1 MIAFL
6 ADAFVKAS
14 IILLVAAAVG
24 LMLRGPPAAPL
35 RPSFWALACGAVL
48 ALPLVAKLVPNV
60 GVVGWPRLE
69 TPTPVTM
76 DIEPARSAPPLTSIT
91 PRVDAPRPSA
101 APSHAAVTASAGAEQ
116 VRIHVRENWTAWI
129 VPLWLTGVGFV
140 LMLLGIGLARI
151 TWLAYA
157 TSPMLDD
164 DWLVLLE

>member
-14 IILLVAAAVG
+14 IILLVAAAVA
-24 LMLRGPPAAPL
+24 LMLRRSAAAL
-35 RPSFWALACGAVL
+35 RHLVWALACGAVL
-48 ALPLVAKLVPNV
+48 ALPVLAKLVPNV

-69 TPTPVTM
+69 TPPPVTM

-116 VRIHVRENWTAWI
+116 VRSAVRENRTEERR
-129 VPLWLTGVGFV
+129 VGKEC
-140 LMLLGIGLARI
+140 RSR
-151 TWLAYA
+151 W
-157 TSPMLDD
+157 
-164 DWLVLLE
+164 